1 MDNMLYGGKNM
12 FALERREKIY
22 DYILKNGNVTVL
34 ELSKKLNVSEVT
46 IRKDLSFLESQGFI
60 DRTFG
65 GAIVKSQIIRERNY
79 NEKEKH
85 KIDEKNLVGKKA
97 AEFVKPNSTII
108 LDAGT
113 TIMEMAKN
121 ITNIQDLKVI
131 TNDLKVALYL
141 SNFSNIEVT
150 VIGGKLSIKSKE
162 CLGVETCKMLE
173 KYNASA
179 CFLGCDAF
187 DITGGFMT
195 TNIEKMYLKQMFM
208 EISGK
213 SFLLTT
219 SDKYEQKS
227 LVKVS
232 DFNKLTGIIVDKQSK
247 KLIKDFEK
255 FNIDNCVF
263 V

>member
-1 MDNMLYGGKNM
+1 M

-34 ELSKKLNVSEVT
+34 ELSKKLDVSEVT
-46 IRKDLSFLESQGFI
+46 IRKDLSFLETQGLI

-65 GAIVKSQIIRERNY
+65 GAMIKSPVIREQSY
-79 NEKEKH
+79 LEKEKYM
-85 KIDEKNLVGKKA
+85 IDEKYLIGKKA

-113 TIMEMAKN
+113 TMMEMAKN
-121 ITNIQDLKVI
+121 IKNIEEVKVI
-131 TNDLKVALYL
+131 TSDLKIALFL

-150 VIGGKLSIKSKE
+150 LIGGKVSMKSKE
-162 CLGVETCKMLE
+162 CIGVEACKIVE
-173 KYNASA
+173 KYNVDA

-187 DITGGFMT
+187 DIKSNFMT
-195 TNIEKMYLKQMFM
+195 TSVEKMYLKRTFM
-208 EISGK
+208 DISEK
-213 SFLLTT
+213 SFLLAT
-219 SDKYEQKS
+219 SDKYGKKS
-227 LVKVS
+227 MVKVS
-232 DFNKLTGIIVDKQSK
+232 DFSKLTGIIVDKQSE
-247 KLIKDFEK
+247 KLIKDFDK